1 MSQRKT
7 PRCLHDAHNLGYR
20 SAIAVGTAP
29 AAIPRPGEAMAL
41 RPCLTCGQLTTTTR
55 CPTCTVSYDQRRR
68 ARRGNRY
75 GGDHQALRRQWAQ
88 HIDATGYRC
97 ARGGELWPPGAP
109 FHLDHLDDGR
119 LAPSCPAH
127 NSAAH
132 R

>member
-55 CPTCTVSYDQRRR
+55 CPTCTANYE
-68 ARRGNRY
+68 
-75 GGDHQALRRQWAQ
+75 LRRQWAP
-88 HIDATGYRC
+88 IVAAGGVPC
-97 ARGGELWPPGAP
+97 ARCGQPITGAWD
-109 FHLDHLDDGR
+109 LDHLPDGTSR
-119 LAPSCPAH
+119 PSHPSG
-127 NSAAH
+127 NRAAF
-132 R
+132 